1 MKLLKLLNLYYLY
14 LLLRLLNNHRL
25 SQNQDILNPY
35 KICYDSYLIV
45 DKDMKMT
52 GFQVVGVIYVIIFHY
67 YIDDDGFKELDL
79 LT

>member
-1 MKLLKLLNLYYLY
+1 MKLLNIYYLY
-14 LLLRLLNNHRL
+14 LLLRLLINHSL
-25 SQNQDILNPY
+25 SQNQDILKPY
-35 KICYDSYLIV
+35 KTGFDRYLIV

>member
-1 MKLLKLLNLYYLY
+1 MIIDCLY
-14 LLLRLLNNHRL
+14 LLLRLLINHGL
-25 SQNQDILNPY
+25 SQNQDILKPY
-35 KICYDSYLIV
+35 KTCYNSYLIV

>member
-1 MKLLKLLNLYYLY
+1 MKLLKLLNIYYLF
-14 LLLRLLNNHRL
+14 LLLRLLINHRL

-35 KICYDSYLIV
+35 KTGYDRYLIV

-52 GFQVVGVIYVIIFHY
+52 GFQVAGVIYVIIFHY
-67 YIDDDGFKELDL
+67 YIDDGGFKELDL

>member
-1 MKLLKLLNLYYLY
+1 MI
-14 LLLRLLNNHRL
+14 NHSL

-35 KICYDSYLIV
+35 KTCYDRYLIV

>member
-1 MKLLKLLNLYYLY
+1 MKLLKLLNIYYLY
-14 LLLRLLNNHRL
+14 LLLRLLINHSL
-25 SQNQDILNPY
+25 SQNQDILKPY
-35 KICYDSYLIV
+35 KTGFDRYLIV